1 MDALLDSRADRSEE
15 REGGVMERAASVP
28 ADAVKDIFISY
39 ASEDRLAAERLAEAL
54 RREGWSVWWD
64 PDIPPGDV
72 WDELI
77 EQELAAVCCVVVLW
91 SASSVQKQW
100 VKAEAAEAAARG
112 ILVPAL
118 IEDVRPPLAF
128 RQIEAARLCDWR
140 GEVDHR
146 EFQQLLGTISRL
158 VRARAP
164 AAAAPAQRERAEFFP
179 HERARRPPAG
189 RGLAEAQGPPPPRP
203 PPSRPA
209 AEASA
214 SRTRTLPLQLPGRSP
229 RWRTHA
235 RIAALVL
242 LGGVCGFF
250 AREAFDLAA
259 GRPRAGTQAI
269 NDGANPLEGPPPA
282 RQR

>member
-1 MDALLDSRADRSEE
+1 VR
-15 REGGVMERAASVP
+15 
-28 ADAVKDIFISY
+28 DIFISY

-54 RREGWSVWWD
+54 TREGWSVWWD

-158 VRARAP
+158 VRCACTGRGRAGAAGTGGVLSP
-164 AAAAPAQRERAEFFP
+164 RTRASPPCRPRSCRGSGSSAAAPTPEP
-179 HERARRPPAG
+179 SRR
-189 RGLAEAQGPPPPRP
+189 RGLGIQDTNPAVATVGAFPAMAHACEDRRPRP
-203 PPSRPA
+203 PRRRMRLFRP
-209 AEASA
+209 
-214 SRTRTLPLQLPGRSP
+214 RSI
-229 RWRTHA
+229 RS
-235 RIAALVL
+235 V
-242 LGGVCGFF
+242 GGVA
-250 AREAFDLAA
+250 ARGDTGNRPSGQPV
-259 GRPRAGTQAI
+259 GR
-269 NDGANPLEGPPPA
+269 LPA
-282 RQR
+282 RPHPLTKAT